1 MKIERKSLLMGY
13 SATFCLALVGCGGG
27 GTSST
32 TADDTTD
39 TDSTQTSKST
49 YSVSGTVPGTLIE
62 AFCKDGS
69 YYSVNSTDD
78 GTASHPFTIALP
90 SDVDC
95 KFIMTTNED
104 DVDTSKHIVTPLLFN
119 DGTTTSS
126 YFQLSNDLEL
136 GYVPLSMTGSGVQT
150 ALTVSA
156 STESVE
162 VHEFSYDPLDTDNDG
177 TPNVYE
183 DDDNDGVTN
192 IHDEDDDGD
201 GTLDTE
207 DEDYSND
214 TDGDGIEN
222 RYDSDDDN
230 DELSDTDDDDD
241 DNDDIKDSDDED
253 YDSTSTTATTNVT
266 LPSTYNADAGK
277 LLGSQ
282 CAQCHGTN
290 GVSVNSWDSIAGEN
304 DLADEIFDDEPIMSA
319 QAHGYTDA
327 EITLIGNWLKT
338 LSKTED

>member
-1 MKIERKSLLMGY
+1 MKIENKFLLMGY

-27 GTSST
+27 SGSST
-32 TADDTTD
+32 TDDSGG
-39 TDSTQTSKST
+39 DSQIPKST

-69 YYSVNSTDD
+69 YYKVSSTEN
-78 GTASHPFTIALP
+78 GTTSHPFTIELP
-90 SDVDC
+90 KGIDC

-126 YFQLSNDLEL
+126 YFQLSNDLAL
-136 GYVPLSMTGSGVQT
+136 GHIALPMTGSGVQT
-150 ALTVSA
+150 PLTVSA
-156 STESVE
+156 SKESVE

-177 TPNVYE
+177 VPNVYE

-201 GTLDTE
+201 GIEDTK

-230 DELSDTDDDDD
+230 DELDDKDDDDD
-241 DNDDIKDSDDED
+241 DNDDIKDSDDDD
-253 YDSTSTTATTNVT
+253 YDSTSTTTTTNVT
-266 LPSTYNADAGK
+266 LPTTYKADAGR

-290 GVSVNSWDSIAGEN
+290 GVSVNSWDSIAGES
-304 DLADEIFDDEPIMSA
+304 DLASEIFDDEPIMTA
-319 QAHGYTDA
+319 QAHGYTSE

>member
-1 MKIERKSLLMGY
+1 MKIESKSLLAGY
-13 SATFCLALVGCGGG
+13 SLTLCFALVGCGGG
-27 GTSST
+27 SSSPSST
-32 TADDTTD
+32 DNANDTET
-39 TDSTQTSKST
+39 TKST

-69 YYSVNSTDD
+69 YYKVNSTDN
-78 GTASHPFTIALP
+78 GTSSHPFTITLP

-104 DVDTSKHIVTPLLFN
+104 DVDTSKHIVTPLLLN

-136 GYVPLSMTGSGVQT
+136 GHVALPMTGSGVQ
-150 ALTVSA
+150 APLTVSA
-156 STESVE
+156 SKESVE

-201 GTLDTE
+201 GTVDIE
-207 DEDYSND
+207 DEDHSND
-214 TDGDGIEN
+214 TDGDGVEN
-222 RYDSDDDN
+222 SYDVDDDN
-230 DELSDTDDDDD
+230 DELNDTDDDDD
-241 DNDDIKDSDDED
+241 DNDNIKDSDD
-253 YDSTSTTATTNVT
+253 YDSNGTTSTTTTNVT
-266 LPSTYNADAGK
+266 LPITYKVDAGR

-290 GVSVNSWDSIAGEN
+290 GVSVNSWDSIAGESN
-304 DLADEIFDDEPIMSA
+304 LASEIFEDDEPIMSA